1 MQYLVVSFLRWVVTS
16 CATWGS
22 LSCLSTPSC
31 AANFPLVDLREAVVH
46 RVHPAPRARQARV
59 AHQVHRV
66 QAAHPDRAEAVV
78 VPPVPV
84 PEADRAEAPVP
95 PVKAGVQE
103 PAGTQEAVGPLDRAD
118 LQVAL
123 AHLDQAVRQVAPVHR
138 VVQARRVA
146 RDLQAR
152 AADHRVDPQ
161 VRLVHPAAVLPLVD
175 RRADLPAVPG
185 RKAAQAQAA
194 HPVPSHRGAAVR
206 AVVGHPVADPRAVV
220 RQVVAHRE
228 TPDHQDLRAP
238 VAQVDPAARR
248 DRNLRGAVDRVA
260 ADRKVVQAVN
270 RVQDLVPSLA
280 LNPVRKAAASLQA
293 QDLDHRDQVVVVQVQ
308 AVPVLADQDPAASLP
323 GAATVAVRDPGQD
336 RAVVRVQV
344 PVRVPLVL
352 VPAESVAQGNP
363 TDRVATV
370 VAPRVAVAVLVQQ
383 VVAVAR
389 ATTNGTDSVGRLLG
403 CPIRALLRWD
413 PFKRSVSA
421 LETSQRVPAHTWA
434 KLSTQDARKVWH
446 E

>member
-1 MQYLVVSFLRWVVTS
+1 
-16 CATWGS
+16 
-22 LSCLSTPSC
+22 
-31 AANFPLVDLREAVVH
+31 
-46 RVHPAPRARQARV
+46 
-59 AHQVHRV
+59 
-66 QAAHPDRAEAVV
+66 
-78 VPPVPV
+78 
-84 PEADRAEAPVP
+84 
-95 PVKAGVQE
+95 
-103 PAGTQEAVGPLDRAD
+103 
-118 LQVAL
+118 
-123 AHLDQAVRQVAPVHR
+123 
-138 VVQARRVA
+138 
-146 RDLQAR
+146 
-152 AADHRVDPQ
+152 
-161 VRLVHPAAVLPLVD
+161 
-175 RRADLPAVPG
+175 
-185 RKAAQAQAA
+185 
-194 HPVPSHRGAAVR
+194 
-206 AVVGHPVADPRAVV
+206 
-220 RQVVAHRE
+220 
-228 TPDHQDLRAP
+228 
-238 VAQVDPAARR
+238 
-248 DRNLRGAVDRVA
+248 
-260 ADRKVVQAVN
+260 
-270 RVQDLVPSLA
+270 
-280 LNPVRKAAASLQA
+280 
-293 QDLDHRDQVVVVQVQ
+293 VVVVQVQ